1 LGQRH
6 EWDDIIQRG
15 IKEMVYEDA
24 DWINVTRDNVQSIML
39 LWERKWSVEFHK
51 ILAFCD

>member
-1 LGQRH
+1 MVVRKRGKKGTALGQRH

-24 DWINVTRDNVQSIML
+24 D
-39 LWERKWSVEFHK
+39 
-51 ILAFCD
+51 